1 MAEKINTLTRVEA
14 GRTYIPPVTELR
26 ERWITPSILTRYFG
40 VTRTRPIG
48 VAVGGGANHQ
58 WLPASDLLTVEQWQE
73 LRPAGTPA
81 AQWVQYIDSLFA
93 GTPTYTSAVGLFA
106 SRGDQIDSGIKW
118 TLTRVSSD
126 FCVYVSPS
134 VQALGTPYKVV
145 EEVEIEPG
153 YWSLSEPEKGWNSRA
168 QSIDVVAAPWR
179 MSFVVPVLDGGVVAG
194 AGAAGAVPTDDNR
207 TTIAHGFELRD
218 GAVMLFN
225 NAPSPAAAVQALAP
239 ISVWTEDTVYALQA
253 DAMGRVTYLVNDV
266 PVARTTNSLAG
277 QDVVLVGVLHGAVDE
292 ITQPKIEGLE
302 PLGDNSVNLDFEI
315 ELFVG
320 VVPKATVDMELSIDV
335 DIVLQK
341 INVLSVDMEL
351 EPVLYAGDAGVL
363 EVNAEI
369 DWEVS
374 ATLTEPGAPLLGPMQ
389 EAAFAQ
395 VRMAVQMQ
403 AGVLV
408 GEVAALNVTMTA
420 CTIIKHVYVMR
431 ANADTSMARNVIL
444 DVLMQEAA
452 RAGISMH
459 AAAIYDVALVFGGEA
474 DARMAPTTV
483 MHAVLQAGGRGG
495 ASMAVNRLL
504 GVMLIE
510 RGSADVGFELQ
521 HEMLVHMHEVMAAA
535 LPQQMDKPAQVWSV
549 SNTGA
554 SDESSTNYTDYP
566 FSSFANIGGRY
577 FGACDKGLF
586 ELEGGNDDGNPISAA
601 IHLGERDLGTM
612 AIKTLANAYVSVN
625 ADAPMRLMVGI
636 QDQHYT
642 YMTRGVGP
650 DMQTQRF
657 DLGRGL
663 RGHYF
668 ELQLMNTDGADFELG
683 GIDFVAQESKRR
695 I

>member
-1 MAEKINTLTRVEA
+1 MVEKVNTLTRVGA
-14 GRTYIPPVTELR
+14 GRVYIPPVTETR
-26 ERWITPSILTRYFG
+26 ERWLTPTINTTYFG
-40 VTRTRPIG
+40 VTRTRPMG
-48 VAVGGGANHQ
+48 VAVGGSAGNQ
-58 WLPASDLLTVEQWQE
+58 WLPASDVLTAEQWQV
-73 LRPAGTPA
+73 LRPVGVPTAT
-81 AQWVQYIDSLFA
+81 WVEHIDSLFD
-93 GTPTYTSAVGLFA
+93 GSPFYLSADALFA
-106 SRGDQIDSGIKW
+106 SRDEQINSDIVWK
-118 TLTRVSSD
+118 LTRVSTD
-126 FCVYVSPS
+126 FCVYMSSRVE
-134 VQALGTPYKVV
+134 VAGTPYKVSEV
-145 EEVEIEPG
+145 VEIEPG
-153 YWSLSEPEKGWNSRA
+153 YWSLSGEDKGWNSRA
-168 QSIDVVAAPWR
+168 ESITVVTEPWR
-179 MSFVVPVLDGGVVAG
+179 ITFVVSVLDGGVVAG
-194 AGAAGAVPTDDNR
+194 AGAAGAAPTQDNR

-225 NAPSPAAAVQALAP
+225 NVASPAAPVQMLAP
-239 ISVWTEDTVYALQA
+239 IPVWTEDTVYALQA
-253 DAMGRVTYLVNDV
+253 DALGRVTYLVNDV
-266 PVARTTNSLAG
+266 AVARTANSLAG
-277 QDVVLVGVLHGAVDE
+277 QDVVLVGVLYGANDE

-302 PLGDNSVNLDFEI
+302 PSGDNSVNLDFEI
-315 ELFVG
+315 DLFVG
-320 VVPKATVDMELSIDV
+320 VVPKASIDMELPLDV

-341 INVLSVDMEL
+341 INVLRVDMEL
-351 EPVLYAGDAGVL
+351 EPVLFAGDPGLV
-363 EVNAEI
+363 EVDAEI
-369 DWEVS
+369 KLETS

-395 VRMAVQMQ
+395 VRMSGQMQ

-586 ELEGGNDDGNPISAA
+586 ELEGGNDNGNPISAA

-636 QDQHYT
+636 QGQHYT

-695 I
+695 V